1 MGSQHAFVPQD
12 LSDLIGAIYDCA
24 LEPDRWQATVKL
36 VADACESPMGTLG
49 IIDTSGGGFRGIYD
63 HGTPEAFVEIYPKY
77 SALNP
82 VFPAAFLRE
91 VGEVNTQ
98 SMLLDIPEFLDSRY
112 YREFLEPHGMGD
124 IITCLGLKS
133 STGVALLTATRTLP
147 EPWFGDREVQLL
159 RLLAPHVCRSLK
171 ISDALDLRTLT
182 ADMLTNTLDGLL
194 AGVFVLDA
202 KGRIVHSNRA
212 AERQLRTSQAMRVE
226 GNMLVPRQAG
236 ARAALARAL
245 EEIARGDGHSVD
257 ASTTI
262 ALTNGPD
269 PGFIATVLP
278 INRGQRRGV
287 FAPFSAAAAVF
298 VQDPAEAPLMPGEAF
313 AKLHG
318 LTAGEL
324 RVLLAMAP
332 GLGLKEAADV
342 LGISESTA
350 RTHLQRIFGKTG
362 TTKQVELIHLLR
374 ASSPPVAAR

>member
-226 GNMLVPRQAG
+226 RNVLVPRQPE
-236 ARAALARAL
+236 ARAALGAR
-245 EEIARGDGHSVD
+245 
-257 ASTTI
+257 
-262 ALTNGPD
+262 
-269 PGFIATVLP
+269 
-278 INRGQRRGV
+278 
-287 FAPFSAAAAVF
+287 
-298 VQDPAEAPLMPGEAF
+298 
-313 AKLHG
+313 
-318 LTAGEL
+318 
-324 RVLLAMAP
+324 
-332 GLGLKEAADV
+332 
-342 LGISESTA
+342 
-350 RTHLQRIFGKTG
+350 
-362 TTKQVELIHLLR
+362 
-374 ASSPPVAAR
+374 SPKSPVAMDIPSTRARPSR